1 VTPEERRAWQA
12 DNVVRGYRDDL
23 DVLRRVQQHN
33 PAAYTDATVARV
45 REHHRAEALR
55 GGVSGAV

>member
-1 VTPEERRAWQA
+1 
-12 DNVVRGYRDDL
+12 
-23 DVLRRVQQHN
+23 VLRRVQQHN